1 MSIIGVNAF
10 VLSSDTSLSE
20 LSAQKIVRLYLGSN
34 DNIFFLNSCLLR
46 LCAGNA
52 AGECIFLNLRL
63 LRFCA
68 AGSAGG
74 STDSCVAGSAA
85 GSAVISVAGSA
96 G

>member
-34 DNIFFLNSCLLR
+34 DNIFLNSCLLR

-52 AGECIFLNLRL
+52 AGEYIFLNLRL

-85 GSAVISVAGSA
+85 GSAG
-96 G
+96 